1 MTSPAEPPSPS
12 PSPGNGLAA
21 AAQAPTAATPPTL
34 AARTLTEPNAIDMS
48 QALLLP
54 GTAMGGYAGLV
65 AATKR
70 SPALEAKLRAARSE
84 SYLDLFRATKK
95 APSMA
100 GRQAVSRGAA
110 AAGRAVATAA
120 AKEAPRAFAKAGMI
134 TLGRVALAPLPVVGT
149 VVLAATWLFDK
160 DSRSLVNGLISCI
173 GGVGFPPDGDAP
185 PSPPRTQFLPLTAD
199 GNRDPQIEKIDQGMT
214 QTNSAA
220 FNYPP
225 DDVWPSSPTIETTPD
240 FKATVSAINKLGP
253 KASSIADSIRNL
265 SNSLTAD
272 SSGNLVSSIPGKLG
286 PLADALD
293 EYRDTVAPGAAS
305 AVNGVTTKA
314 NEFYQ
319 KFREINNGNR
329 AEIANSTSGLIPFA
343 ANHVNVAKMDDSIAS
358 AKAAAG
364 EITKHNAGVSAA
376 FSNWSV
382 PTTAPNGAGTT
393 TPVSSVNRTGPS
405 AQPSP
410 AAPLAAEPA
419 PTAAV
424 PQTPTNGDTKSP
436 LDGLLSS
443 IPPLSAPSIPGGGGI
458 PMPSIPPMPS
468 AGPMTPDAG
477 MNPMADQQPL
487 DDHKDPEDK
496 DPKDKTDDGGDDH
509 KGDNPDDPQN
519 HTDTLA
525 AVPGTPGAPPAAA
538 TPPPG
543 ADRTVRI
550 GNKDY
555 VFDSAR
561 MAAAIRQSVEA
572 AQSGPGIPITQS
584 LADNGFTIPPVGQPI
599 GQSVDSITKA
609 DPGAVIVS
617 NNGADMAYYL
627 GNGEAVNEQG
637 ETKPVDEVINPVG
650 PNDGIFQMPEPGTPV
665 VDPTASPVG
674 QGALSSSPPSVGTA
688 DIPPVTES
696 GEPQGQTT
704 PNTVS
709 QPFPQPH
716 RQ

>member
-21 AAQAPTAATPPTL
+21 AAQAPTAAAPPTL
-34 AARTLTEPNAIDMS
+34 TARTLTEPNAIDMS

-54 GTAMGGYAGLV
+54 GTAMGGYAGLR

-70 SPALEAKLRAARSE
+70 SPALEAKLKAARSE
-84 SYLDLFRATKK
+84 AYLDMFRSSKK

-100 GRQAVSRGAA
+100 ARQAASRGAA

-120 AKEAPRAFAKAGMI
+120 AKEAPRVIAKAGIM

-160 DSRSLVNGLISCI
+160 DSRSLVNGLISCM

-185 PSPPRTQFLPLTAD
+185 PSPPRTQFLPLTND

-225 DDVWPSSPTIETTPD
+225 GDVWPSSPTIETTPD

-329 AEIANSTSGLIPFA
+329 AEIANSTSGLVPFA

-382 PTTAPNGAGTT
+382 PTTAPNGTGTT
-393 TPVSSVNRTGPS
+393 TPMSSVNRTGPN
-405 AQPSP
+405 AQTSP

-424 PQTPTNGDTKSP
+424 PQTPTSSETKSP

-458 PMPSIPPMPS
+458 PMPSIPPMP
-468 AGPMTPDAG
+468 AGGPTMPDAG

-487 DDHKDPEDK
+487 DDERKDAEDK
-496 DPKDKTDDGGDDH
+496 DKNDDRGQDAKGHDPDEPKNG
-509 KGDNPDDPQN
+509 N
-519 HTDTLA
+519 DTLS
-525 AVPGTPGAPPAAA
+525 AVPGTPGTPPAAA

-561 MAAAIRQSVEA
+561 MAAAIRQSMEA
-572 AQSGPGIPITQS
+572 AQSGPGIPITQA
-584 LADNGFTIPPVGQPI
+584 LADNGYTIPPIGQPI
-599 GQSVDSITKA
+599 GQSVDSITA
-609 DPGAVIVS
+609 AEPGAVIVS

-674 QGALSSSPPSVGTA
+674 QGALSSSPPSVGTS

-696 GEPQGQTT
+696 AEPQGQTA
-704 PNTVS
+704 PNAVS